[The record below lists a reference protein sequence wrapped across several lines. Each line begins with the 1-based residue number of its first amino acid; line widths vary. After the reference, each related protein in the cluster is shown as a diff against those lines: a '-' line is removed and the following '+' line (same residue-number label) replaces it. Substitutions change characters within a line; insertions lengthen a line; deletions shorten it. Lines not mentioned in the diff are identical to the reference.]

1 MKITLHPRGPY
12 QRSIV
17 SAAATQRGPKGTTQQ
32 ESLLSDVISPSEGQ
46 SMLDGA
52 CRVRSCLKGSSVCWL
67 TGGEGRVSNDTVSQ
81 SSPDIYG
88 LQKYLSDEQ
97 NRCYIIQV
105 SQLRR
110 LFSIFTISFF
120 FAHFITP
127 SLSQPFLQHQ
137 YLFLSFCLSSHRIHI
152 LDRGYSVREG
162 NVRYLLQFKTRQ
174 SQGERKSRK
183 IEKRER

>member
-1 MKITLHPRGPY
+1 
-12 QRSIV
+12 
-17 SAAATQRGPKGTTQQ
+17 
-32 ESLLSDVISPSEGQ
+32 
-46 SMLDGA
+46 MLDGA

-110 LFSIFTISFF
+110 LFSIFYHFLFFLHILLLHLSHNHFCNTSTSF
-120 FAHFITP
+120 
-127 SLSQPFLQHQ
+127 SLSV
-137 YLFLSFCLSSHRIHI
+137 CLPIAFTFSIVVTVSEKVMWDTCYSLKPVRVEG
-152 LDRGYSVREG
+152 RGSQERQRKE
-162 NVRYLLQFKTRQ
+162 NVSEKDDCTNHD
-174 SQGERKSRK
+174 GIVWEKEKKMDDKSR
-183 IEKRER
+183 

>member
-1 MKITLHPRGPY
+1 
-12 QRSIV
+12 
-17 SAAATQRGPKGTTQQ
+17 
-32 ESLLSDVISPSEGQ
+32 
-46 SMLDGA
+46 MLDGA

-110 LFSIFTISFF
+110 LFSIFYHFLFF

-152 LDRGYSVREG
+152 LDRGYSVSEG

-174 SQGERKSRK
+174 SQGERKEIVRK
-183 IEKRER
+183 DREKRTLAKKMIVQIMMGLFERKRKRWMISRDKRWVNWEKRSRGTADFV